1 MSGVTH
7 ARVVADEAGMRLDRW
22 FKARFP
28 GLAFGHLQKLLRKG
42 HIRVDGK
49 RAKSD
54 TRLGVGQDVRIPPLG
69 TETGDRPSG
78 PKSDLPPDDEAFI
91 RSLVIHRD
99 SSVIAINKPHGLAVQ
114 GGPGID
120 THVDGLLEGLR
131 YGADQRP
138 RLVHR
143 LDRETGGVLL
153 IARTRLAAAALGKA
167 LKKRSARKTYWAL
180 VHGVPRPAEGRIST
194 YLKPQPGQYE
204 GRMMRA
210 RHGDTDAQHAES
222 LYRVVEQVGSK
233 FSWVALSPV
242 TGRKHQL
249 RVHLA
254 EIGHPVIG
262 DPLYFEMQNWV
273 APGGIENRLHLHA
286 RAISIPHPDGGR
298 LEVEAGLGPRMAA
311 SWDLFEFNVNRA
323 DAGFDERQERR
334 R

>member
-7 ARVVADEAGMRLDRW
+7 AKVVRDEAGMRLDRW
-22 FKARFP
+22 FKSHFP

-54 TRLGVGQDVRIPPLG
+54 TRLDTGQEVRIPPLG
-69 TETGDRPSG
+69 TETGDRPAG
-78 PKSDLPPDDEAFI
+78 PKSDLPPADEAFI
-91 RSLVIHRD
+91 RSLVIHKD
-99 SSVIAINKPHGLAVQ
+99 DAVIAINKPPGLAVQ

-120 THVDGLLEGLR
+120 THVDGLLDGLR
-131 YGADQRP
+131 YRADQRP

-153 IARTRLAAAALGKA
+153 IARTRAAAAALGKS
-167 LKKRSARKTYWAL
+167 LKKRSARKSYWAL

-249 RVHLA
+249 RVHMSGL
-254 EIGHPVIG
+254 GHPIIG
-262 DPLYFEMQNWV
+262 DPLYFDVQNWEQ
-273 APGGIENRLHLHA
+273 PGGIENRLHLHA

-298 LEVEAGLGPRMAA
+298 LEVMADLGPRMANTWTLFDFDARRDDA
-311 SWDLFEFNVNRA
+311 SVIELE
-323 DAGFDERQERR
+323 ERR